1 MSFNYILTLK
11 IENFERIRK
20 TKVDGIQALS
30 CGKNEEALPEYA
42 IGYSTGAIQVY
53 DLNKKNTLK
62 VEFAPGK
69 MN

>member
-1 MSFNYILTLK
+1 MSFNHILTLE

-30 CGKNEEALPEYA
+30 CGKNEGALPEYA
-42 IGYSTGAIQVY
+42 IGYSTGMIQVY

-62 VEFAPGK
+62 VEFPSGK
-69 MN
+69 L